1 MADAAF
7 MQKHRLSET
16 AFTRTRKLDFKTLIT
31 FLLNHRKG
39 ATQTELDH
47 FFAGHLDD
55 GIARR
60 HITKSA
66 CIQAR
71 KHLSHEAFV
80 ELNQCFVHEL
90 YASKSKALKRWHGHR
105 VCAVDGSQL
114 RLPREAVLQ
123 ERVGC
128 QSAVPTEA
136 KQTMGL
142 ASVYYDVLNKLV
154 VDAQLVETWES
165 ERYCAAQHL
174 AVSKE
179 NDLVLYDRG
188 YNAFWMY
195 AYHQELGRGFCMRAR
210 VERDKLARKFVESGK
225 AEAFVT
231 YTPNQKSRR
240 QCDEMNLSN
249 EPITLRLI
257 RVDLPEET
265 EVLITNLMDEKRYPA
280 HEFKRLYHLRW
291 GVEEFYKRLK
301 HHQEI
306 ENLSGKSVLVVL
318 QDFYAKI
325 LAGNLTASLVVSG
338 YQHIEKVDSKSQPT
352 YQINMAQAFAKM
364 KQYQVKLW
372 KLTGSSLACYLRELV
387 LLISQF
393 KEQVRPGRTFPR
405 KVSKF
410 NKRRYWMHYKCTL

>member
-55 GIARR
+55 GVVRR
-60 HITKSA
+60 HMTKSA

-71 KHLSHEAFV
+71 KHLSHEAFI
-80 ELNQCFVHEL
+80 ELNQCFIDEL

-123 ERVGC
+123 ERFGC
-128 QSAVPTEA
+128 QSAVPAEA
-136 KQTMGL
+136 KQTMRL

-154 VDAQLVETWES
+154 VDAQFVETRES
-165 ERYCAAQHL
+165 ECYCAAQHL

-195 AYHQELGRGFCMRAR
+195 AYHQELSRRFCMRAR
-210 VERDKLARKFVESGK
+210 AERDNLVRKFVESGK

-231 YTPNQKSRR
+231 YTPNQKSRH
-240 QCDEMNLSN
+240 QCDEMNLSG
-249 EPITLRLI
+249 EPITLCLI
-257 RVDLPEET
+257 RIDLPQET
-265 EVLITNLMDEKRYPA
+265 EVLITNLMDEKR
-280 HEFKRLYHLRW
+280 
-291 GVEEFYKRLK
+291 
-301 HHQEI
+301 
-306 ENLSGKSVLVVL
+306 
-318 QDFYAKI
+318 
-325 LAGNLTASLVVSG
+325 
-338 YQHIEKVDSKSQPT
+338 
-352 YQINMAQAFAKM
+352 
-364 KQYQVKLW
+364 
-372 KLTGSSLACYLRELV
+372 
-387 LLISQF
+387 
-393 KEQVRPGRTFPR
+393 
-405 KVSKF
+405 
-410 NKRRYWMHYKCTL
+410 